1 MSKPSRTA
9 PKAPPASAPP
19 APPVPPVLPALPASG
34 GRFLRDATG
43 ALAPAPQP
51 VAPQSG
57 AQPDAPDQKDT
68 EA

>member
-9 PKAPPASAPP
+9 PKAPPAPALP
-19 APPVPPVLPALPASG
+19 APLVLPASG

-57 AQPDAPDQKDT
+57 AQSDAPDQKDP

>member
-1 MSKPSRTA
+1 MTRPSRTA
-9 PKAPPASAPP
+9 PKAPPA
-19 APPVPPVLPALPASG
+19 LPASG
-34 GRFLRDATG
+34 GRYIRDASG

-57 AQPDAPDQKDT
+57 AQPDAPDQKDP

>member
-1 MSKPSRTA
+1 MTRPSRTA

-19 APPVPPVLPALPASG
+19 APLVLPASG

-43 ALAPAPQP
+43 ALVPA
-51 VAPQSG
+51 S
-57 AQPDAPDQKDT
+57 QPDAPDQKDP